1 MADKIKAIY
10 AYTPRIKRG
19 LNVDMQRLVHL
30 ISRRS
35 GLNQGTILNV
45 LMELRDAF
53 VYHAMVGESVKLD
66 GLGTFTPAVGLDG
79 EFKIKYRMDKWLK
92 NLINAPGEFK
102 GDLENKEMIGKTV
115 DELIER
121 WNEEH
126 PDDQVKQTG
135 KKNK

>member
-10 AYTPRIKRG
+10 AYSPRIKQG
-19 LNVDMQRLVHL
+19 LTVDMDRLVSL

-53 VYHAMVGESVKLD
+53 VYHSKVGEAVKLD
-66 GLGTFTPAVGLDG
+66 GLGTFTPTIGLEG
-79 EFKIKYRMDKWLK
+79 EVKMKYRMDNWLK
-92 NLINAPGEFK
+92 NLLNAPGEFK
-102 GDLENKEMIGKTV
+102 GELENKDMIGKTV
-115 DELIER
+115 EELVAR

-126 PDDQVKQTG
+126 PDDKVEEKVK
-135 KKNK
+135 KEK

>member
-10 AYTPRIKRG
+10 TYSLRIKQG
-19 LNVDMQRLVHL
+19 LTVDMQRLVHL

-35 GLNQGTILNV
+35 GLNQGTVLNV

-53 VYHAMVGESVKLD
+53 VYHANVGEAVKLD
-66 GLGTFTPAVGLDG
+66 GLGTFTPTIGLDG

-92 NLINAPGEFK
+92 NLMNAPGEFK

-115 DELIER
+115 DELIEK
-121 WNEEH
+121 WNEDH
-126 PDDQVKQTG
+126 PNDKIKDTG
-135 KKNK
+135 KK